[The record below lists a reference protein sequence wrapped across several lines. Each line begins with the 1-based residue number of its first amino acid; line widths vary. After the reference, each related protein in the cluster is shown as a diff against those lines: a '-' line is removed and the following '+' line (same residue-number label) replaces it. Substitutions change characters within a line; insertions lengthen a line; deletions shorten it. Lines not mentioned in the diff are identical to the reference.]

1 MGITFTETQRQVIEK
16 RGCNLLVS
24 AAAGSGKTAVLVERI
39 VEMVC
44 GGENPVDID
53 RLLVVTFTNAAA
65 AQMRERVSRALND
78 RLARDPAN
86 EHLQRQTTLLYN
98 AQITTIDSFC
108 LFVLRN
114 QFHTIGLDPGF
125 RIAEEGELRLLR
137 ADVLAAVIEEAYGK
151 EDPAFLHCM
160 EYFSV
165 GSRDEAV
172 EKEVLKLYDFAMSMP
187 FPEEWLTGRK
197 EDYRLPAAEE
207 LGRYQETAALDETEE
222 REGAVCDPLGLPWAA
237 LFMEHVRF
245 VLKGCA
251 DRLEEAL
258 RLCGEPDGPYFYG
271 ELLEKERELIERL
284 LRLCGGAE
292 KGDGTGGET
301 ADTGSAAGGGTT
313 DAERAA
319 GGGTADAARAAGT
332 DYDGLCGAFAAVVF
346 GRLPSKRDAT
356 VQTAKREA
364 AKALRDSVKEAVSD
378 LRTQFFTGSAGQVC
392 RQMESCQAAVSS
404 LVDLTLAFKA
414 AFDEAKREKNILD
427 FDDIEHFAL
436 QALLRR
442 EGDGYAPTETALA
455 YRSRFHEILIDEYQ
469 DSNMVQEYL
478 LSCISGESE
487 GRYNRFMV
495 GDVKQSI
502 YKFRLARPELFLEK
516 QEAYGGAEEN
526 TQRIDLHQNF
536 RSRREVIDS
545 VNAVFARIMGKEMG
559 GIVYDEKAA
568 LHPGAV
574 YPQREG
580 DFSEDVSNITQLL
593 LFQEEKPAAEAFAKG
608 EPEKQAA
615 FARQAAGPGAAS
627 GRQAAEDGKAQ
638 AALSVKEQEAY
649 GVAAQIKTLLR
660 EFQVTDKET
669 GALRRASYRD
679 MVILLRT
686 LSGWD
691 EVFKRVLE
699 EEGIPVHVTSRTG
712 YFAAAEVQEL
722 LHFLRI
728 LDNPLQ
734 DIPLYGVL
742 HTYLGGFS
750 EEEIALVRAACPKK
764 KYLYDALTA
773 CAGGEMTGGVS
784 GNQPDTDRAETGQ
797 TAMGQAYTEQ
807 AAIEQ
812 TDAGQTVIGQAYT
825 EQTAIEQTDAGQTAT
840 EQAVNRQDALVGKD
854 LQDKITGFLDKITE
868 YREMSVYL
876 PVHELLQ
883 IILRETGYLHYVA
896 ARPEGGRRR
905 ANVEMLLVK
914 AADYEKTSY
923 FGLYHFLR
931 YMEQL
936 EKYEVDYGE
945 AAMQDENADVVRIM
959 SIHKS
964 KGLEFPVCFVSGL
977 AAGFRKKEGSGI
989 LAVDVD
995 AGIGVDYVDPERRVK
1010 GKNLRKNA
1018 IALKLRRDSL
1028 AEELRILYVA
1038 MTRAEEKLILTGVV
1052 KNPEKTA
1059 AALLPLRRRKHTLL
1073 SYDVLLGQ
1081 DSFLSLLLSALSGS
1095 RCLDGFYEA
1104 CGMESAPD
1112 APEYATDMAFA
1123 VKLTGWDHVVE
1134 KKIEE
1139 TVLGIEAKKKLLF
1152 ADFAEAVNENLMTEL
1167 SRRFSYAYPHG
1178 NLRDLYTKTTVSEL
1192 KMAGMQE
1199 TDEAAARLFEEKPA
1213 VPYLPKFLRADES
1226 VSGSMRGSAFHKVM
1240 ELFDFCELT
1249 DEVSANRQT
1258 TEALLKEQMA
1268 RMLQTGRLSEGYYEA
1283 VSVPKLV
1290 DFLTGR
1296 AASRMA
1302 RAARAGKLFKEQ
1314 PFVMGIPAS
1323 RLGSGFP
1330 AEETVLIQGIIDVFF
1345 EEEDGL
1351 VVLDYKTD
1359 AVSAAAELVKRYQV
1373 QLTYYSEALAQ
1384 IYGYEAGEGGKTVKE
1399 RLIYSFKLGEE
1410 ISL

>member
-1 MGITFTETQRQVIEK
+1 MGITFTDTQRQVIES

-78 RLARDPAN
+78 RLALDPAN

-125 RIAEEGELRLLR
+125 RIAEEGELKLLR
-137 ADVLAAVIEEAYGK
+137 SDVLAAVIEDAYA
-151 EDPAFLHCM
+151 EETPAFLHCM

-187 FPEEWLTGRK
+187 FPEVWLAERK
-197 EDYRLPAAEE
+197 EDYQVSGE
-207 LGRYQETAALDETEE
+207 LLS
-222 REGAVCDPLGLPWAA
+222 LPWAA
-237 LFMEHVRF
+237 LFMEHTRL
-245 VLKGCA
+245 VLQGCA
-251 DRLEEAL
+251 DKLEAAL
-258 RLCGEPDGPYFYG
+258 RLCEEPDGPYFYG
-271 ELLEKERELIERL
+271 ELLEREREMAERL
-284 LRLCGGAE
+284 LRKCGG
-292 KGDGTGGET
+292 GC
-301 ADTGSAAGGGTT
+301 
-313 DAERAA
+313 
-319 GGGTADAARAAGT
+319 ADAAKVCGVQAKADVQAAA
-332 DYDGLCGAFAAVVF
+332 DYDALCAAFGAVVF
-346 GRLPSKRDAT
+346 DRLPSKRDAS
-356 VQTAKREA
+356 VSPSKREA
-364 AKALRDSVKEAVSD
+364 AKALRDGVKESLSD
-378 LRTQFFTGSAGQVC
+378 LRTQFFGGSAAQVR
-392 RQMESCQAAVSS
+392 RQMEGCQAAVAA

-414 AFDEAKREKNILD
+414 AYDAAKRDKNVLD

-436 QALLRR
+436 QILLRR
-442 EGDGYAPTETALA
+442 EGDGYVPTETALA

-516 QEAYGGAEEN
+516 QEAYGGAAEN
-526 TQRIDLHQNF
+526 AKRIDLHQNF
-536 RSRREVIDS
+536 RSRGEVLDS

-568 LHPGAV
+568 LHPGAS
-574 YPQREG
+574 YPQRENG
-580 DFSEDVSNITQLL
+580 LSEDASNMTQLL
-593 LFQEEKPAAEAFAKG
+593 LFREEK
-608 EPEKQAA
+608 
-615 FARQAAGPGAAS
+615 AS
-627 GRQAAEDGKAQ
+627 ASE
-638 AALSVKEQEAY
+638 AALSAKEQEAY

-669 GALRRASYRD
+669 GMLRRASYRD
-679 MVILLRT
+679 IVILLRT

-699 EEGIPVHVTSRTG
+699 AEGIPVHVTSRTG
-712 YFAAAEVQEL
+712 YFAASEVQEL
-722 LHFLRI
+722 LHFLRV

-742 HTYLGGFS
+742 HSYLGGFS
-750 EEEIALVRAACPKK
+750 EEEIALVRAAHPKK
-764 KYLYDALTA
+764 KYLYDALA
-773 CAGGEMTGGVS
+773 AYGGE
-784 GNQPDTDRAETGQ
+784 
-797 TAMGQAYTEQ
+797 
-807 AAIEQ
+807 
-812 TDAGQTVIGQAYT
+812 
-825 EQTAIEQTDAGQTAT
+825 
-840 EQAVNRQDALVGKD
+840 
-854 LQDKITGFLDKITE
+854 KITAFLGKIAA
-868 YREMSVYL
+868 YRSMSVYL
-876 PVHELLQ
+876 SVHELLQ
-883 IILRETGYLHYVA
+883 VILRETGYLHDVA
-896 ARPEGGRRR
+896 ARPEGSRRR

-977 AAGFRKKEGSGI
+977 AAGFRKKEGSGT

-1018 IALKLRRDSL
+1018 VALKLRRDSL

-1052 KNPEKTA
+1052 KDQKKTA
-1059 AALLPLRRRKHTLL
+1059 AALLPLRRRQGLL

-1095 RCLDGFYEA
+1095 RCLDSFYEA
-1104 CGMESAPD
+1104 CGTETAQEAPGYN
-1112 APEYATDMAFA
+1112 ADMPFA

-1134 KKIEE
+1134 EKIEE
-1139 TVLGIEAKKKLLF
+1139 TVLGMEAKKKLLSGGSP
-1152 ADFAEAVNENLMTEL
+1152 EAVDEELMTEL
-1167 SRRFSYAYPHG
+1167 SRRFTYEYPHG

-1192 KMAGMQE
+1192 KIAGMQE
-1199 TDEAAARLFEEKPA
+1199 TDEAAAKLFEEKPS
-1213 VPYLPKFLRADES
+1213 VPYLPKFLRGDEA

-1240 ELFDFCELT
+1240 ELFDFRELT
-1249 DEVSANRQT
+1249 SEVSTDRHAA
-1258 TEALLKEQMA
+1258 EALLREQME
-1268 RMLQTGRLSEGYYEA
+1268 RMRRTSRLPQCYYEA

-1296 AASRMA
+1296 AAFRMA
-1302 RAARAGKLFKEQ
+1302 EAARAGKLYKEQ
-1314 PFVMGIPAS
+1314 PFVMGLPAS

-1345 EEEDGL
+1345 EEEDGF

-1359 AVSAAAELVKRYQV
+1359 AVSTPEELVRRYRT
-1373 QLTYYSEALAQ
+1373 QLVYYGEALAQ
-1384 IYGYEAGEGGKTVKE
+1384 IYGYEPGVGGKPVKE
-1399 RLIYSFKLGEE
+1399 RILYSFKLGQE
-1410 ISL
+1410 ITVFTSLP

>member
-1 MGITFTETQRQVIEK
+1 MGITFTDTQRKVIET

-44 GGENPVDID
+44 DGKAPVDID

-78 RLARDPAN
+78 RLALDPAN
-86 EHLQRQTTLLYN
+86 EHLQRQAALLYN

-125 RIAEEGELRLLR
+125 RIAEEGELKLLR
-137 ADVLAAVIEEAYGK
+137 ADVLSAVIEDAYGK
-151 EDPAFLHCM
+151 EEPAFLHCM

-165 GSRDEAV
+165 GSRDDAV
-172 EKEVLKLYDFAMSMP
+172 EKEVMKLYDFAMSMP
-187 FPEEWLTGRK
+187 FPEEWLAKRK
-197 EDYRLPAAEE
+197 EDYRPDAAGEPEQGQPVREPEQGQPAGEPDGAENA
-207 LGRYQETAALDETEE
+207 Q
-222 REGAVCDPLGLPWAA
+222 EGAARNLLSLPWAA
-237 LFMEHVRF
+237 LFMEHVRL
-245 VLKGCA
+245 VLRGCA
-251 DRLEEAL
+251 DKLEEAV
-258 RLCGEPDGPYFYG
+258 RLCEEPDGPYFYG
-271 ELLEKERELIERL
+271 ELLEKEREMLERL
-284 LRLCGGAE
+284 LGLSGGTETEEQVSAGGVTGAE
-292 KGDGTGGET
+292 EQVGAGDVTETEDWAGAGDVTDAAEKVGDCRGRTET
-301 ADTGSAAGGGTT
+301 A
-313 DAERAA
+313 
-319 GGGTADAARAAGT
+319 
-332 DYDGLCGAFAAVVF
+332 DYDGLCAAFGAVTF
-346 GRLPSKRDAT
+346 GRLPSKRDNSVSPAR
-356 VQTAKREA
+356 REA
-364 AKALRDSVKEAVSD
+364 AKGLRDSVKEAVAG
-378 LRTQFFTGSAGQVC
+378 LRTSFFAGSAGQVY
-392 RQMESCQAAVSS
+392 RQMEECQAAVSA

-436 QALLRR
+436 QILLRR
-442 EGDGYAPTETALA
+442 EEDGYVPTETALA

-469 DSNMVQEYL
+469 DSNLVQEYL
-478 LSCISGESE
+478 LSCVSGESE

-516 QEAYGGAEEN
+516 QEVYGGASEN
-526 TQRIDLHQNF
+526 AQRIDLHQNF
-536 RSRREVIDS
+536 RSRKEVIDS
-545 VNAVFARIMGKEMG
+545 VNAVFERIMGKETG
-559 GIVYDEKAA
+559 GIVYDGKAA

-574 YPQREG
+574 YPRREDG
-580 DFSEDVSNITQLL
+580 LSEDVSNITQLL
-593 LFQEEKPAAEAFAKG
+593 LFQEEKIDAEFLVNDGAAQNASA
-608 EPEKQAA
+608 PETAGQTAS
-615 FARQAAGPGAAS
+615 AAGTAGS
-627 GRQAAEDGKAQ
+627 KKAPET
-638 AALSVKEQEAY
+638 LSVKEQEAY

-669 GALRRASYRD
+669 GNLRRASYRD

-699 EEGIPVHVTSRTG
+699 AEGIPVHVTSRTG
-712 YFAAAEVQEL
+712 YFAASEVQEL
-722 LHFLRI
+722 LHFLRM

-734 DIPLYGVL
+734 DIPLYGVM

-764 KYLYDALTA
+764 KYLYDALTV
-773 CAGGEMTGGVS
+773 CAGREVTGIVNSPAPDSGES
-784 GNQPDTDRAETGQ
+784 
-797 TAMGQAYTEQ
+797 
-807 AAIEQ
+807 AAEQ
-812 TDAGQTVIGQAYT
+812 TGTDQTGSVEPEDRGQQGIGGT
-825 EQTAIEQTDAGQTAT
+825 
-840 EQAVNRQDALVGKD
+840 
-854 LQDKITGFLDKITE
+854 LQEKIAGFLDKIAR
-868 YREMSVYL
+868 YRKMSVYL

-883 IILRETGYLHYVA
+883 IILRENGYLHYVA
-896 ARPEGGRRR
+896 AKPEGSRRR

-977 AAGFRKKEGSGI
+977 AAGFRKKEGSGT
-989 LAVDVD
+989 LVVDVD
-995 AGIGVDYVDPERRVK
+995 AGIGVDYVDPKRRVR
-1010 GKNLRKNA
+1010 GKSLRKNA
-1018 IALKLRRDSL
+1018 IALKLMRDSL

-1059 AALLPLRRRKHTLL
+1059 AALLPLRRRKEKRL

-1081 DSFLSLLLSALSGS
+1081 DSFLTLLLGALSGS

-1104 CGMESAPD
+1104 CGMETAPE
-1112 APEYATDMAFA
+1112 APEYNADMAFH
-1123 VKLTGWDHVVE
+1123 VKLTGWDHLVE
-1134 KKIEE
+1134 EKIEE
-1139 TVLGIEAKKKLLF
+1139 TVLGLEAKRKLLF
-1152 ADFAEAVNENLMTEL
+1152 SDPAEAVDENLMTEL
-1167 SRRFSYAYPHG
+1167 SRRFSYEYPHR

-1213 VPYLPKFLRADES
+1213 VPYLPKFLRGDEA

-1240 ELFDFCELT
+1240 ELFEFKELT
-1249 DEVSANRQT
+1249 REVNENRQAAET
-1258 TEALLKEQMA
+1258 LLREQME
-1268 RMLQTGRLSEGYYEA
+1268 RMQQKGRLSQAYWDA
-1283 VSVPKLV
+1283 VSVTKLV

-1296 AASRMA
+1296 AAFRMA
-1302 RAARAGKLFKEQ
+1302 EAARAGKLFKEQ

-1323 RLGSGFP
+1323 RLGSSFP
-1330 AEETVLIQGIIDVFF
+1330 AEETVLVQGIIDVFF

-1373 QLTYYSEALAQ
+1373 QLSYYSEALEQ
-1384 IYGYEAGEGGKTVKE
+1384 IYGYEPGKGGKPVKE
-1399 RLIYSFKLGEE
+1399 RLIYSSRLGEE
-1410 ISL
+1410 IRL

>member
-1 MGITFTETQRQVIEK
+1 MGITFTDTQRQVIEK

-125 RIAEEGELRLLR
+125 RIAEEGELKLLR
-137 ADVLAAVIEEAYGK
+137 SDVLAAVIEDAYGK

-207 LGRYQETAALDETEE
+207 FGLHQEEAASDEAEGRD
-222 REGAVCDPLGLPWAA
+222 GAVWDPLDLPWAA

-245 VLKGCA
+245 VLQGCA
-251 DRLEEAL
+251 DRLEEAI
-258 RLCGEPDGPYFYG
+258 RLCEEPDGPYFYG
-271 ELLEKERELIERL
+271 ELLEKEREMMARL
-284 LRLCGGAE
+284 LRLCSGAKKE
-292 KGDGTGGET
+292 D
-301 ADTGSAAGGGTT
+301 GGTVDT
-313 DAERAA
+313 ESRADGRTEA
-319 GGGTADAARAAGT
+319 AARAVGT
-332 DYDGLCGAFAAVVF
+332 DYDGLCGVFAAVTF
-346 GRLPSKRDAT
+346 GRLPSKRDTT
-356 VQTAKREA
+356 VSSAKREA
-364 AKALRDSVKEAVSD
+364 AKSLRDSVKEAVSE
-378 LRTQFFTGSAGQVC
+378 LRTLFFTGSAGLVC
-392 RQMESCQAAVSS
+392 RQMESCQEAVSS

-414 AFDEAKREKNILD
+414 AFDGAKREKNILD

-436 QALLRR
+436 QVLLRR
-442 EGDGYAPTETALA
+442 EGDGYVPTETALA

-469 DSNMVQEYL
+469 DSNLVQEYL

-545 VNAVFARIMGKEMG
+545 VNAVFERIMGKEMG
-559 GIVYDEKAA
+559 GIVYDGKAA
-568 LHPGAV
+568 LHAGAS

-580 DFSEDVSNITQLL
+580 SLSEDDSNITQLL
-593 LFQEEKPAAEAFAKG
+593 LFQEEKIAAE
-608 EPEKQAA
+608 
-615 FARQAAGPGAAS
+615 S
-627 GRQAAEDGKAQ
+627 SAE
-638 AALSVKEQEAY
+638 ALSVKEQEAY

-660 EFQVTDKET
+660 EFQVTNKET
-669 GALRRASYRD
+669 GTLRRASYRD

-712 YFAAAEVQEL
+712 YFAATEVQEL

-764 KYLYDALTA
+764 KYLYDALA
-773 CAGGEMTGGVS
+773 ECAGQEIDENLRV
-784 GNQPDTDRAETGQ
+784 
-797 TAMGQAYTEQ
+797 
-807 AAIEQ
+807 
-812 TDAGQTVIGQAYT
+812 
-825 EQTAIEQTDAGQTAT
+825 
-840 EQAVNRQDALVGKD
+840 
-854 LQDKITGFLDKITE
+854 KITAFLDKITA
-868 YREMSVYL
+868 YREMAVYL
-876 PVHELLQ
+876 SVHELLQ

-964 KGLEFPVCFVSGL
+964 KGLEFPICFVSGL

-995 AGIGVDYVDPERRVK
+995 AGTGVDYVDPERRVK

-1059 AALLPLRRRKHTLL
+1059 AALLPLRRRKNSLL

-1104 CGMESAPD
+1104 CGMETAPD
-1112 APEYATDMAFA
+1112 ASEYAVDMAFA
-1123 VKLTGWDHVVE
+1123 VKLTGWDQVVE

-1139 TVLGIEAKKKLLF
+1139 TVLGMEAKNKLLF
-1152 ADFAEAVNENLMTEL
+1152 ADPGEAVDENLMTEL
-1167 SRRFSYAYPHG
+1167 SRRFSYVYPHG

-1199 TDEAAARLFEEKPA
+1199 TDEAAAKLFEEKPS
-1213 VPYLPKFLRADES
+1213 VPYLPKFIKTDES
-1226 VSGSMRGSAFHKVM
+1226 VSGSMRGNAFHKVM
-1240 ELFDFCELT
+1240 ELFDFRELT
-1249 DEVSANRQT
+1249 SEVNKSRQAA
-1258 TEALLKEQMA
+1258 EALLKEQMD
-1268 RMLQTGRLSEGYYEA
+1268 RMRQKGRLASAYYEA

-1296 AASRMA
+1296 AAFRMA
-1302 RAARAGKLFKEQ
+1302 EAARAGKLFKEQ

-1323 RLGSGFP
+1323 RLGSRFP

-1345 EEEDGL
+1345 EEEDGF

-1359 AVSAAAELVKRYQV
+1359 AVSAAEELVKRYQV
-1373 QLTYYSEALAQ
+1373 QLAYYSEALAQ
-1384 IYGYEAGEGGKTVKE
+1384 IYGYEPGAAGKPVKE
-1399 RLIYSFKLGEE
+1399 RIIYSFKLGEE
-1410 ISL
+1410 IWL

>member
-1 MGITFTETQRQVIEK
+1 MGITFTDTQRQVIES
-16 RGCNLLVS
+16 RGCNLLIS

-78 RLARDPAN
+78 RLAREPEN

-125 RIAEEGELRLLR
+125 RIAEEGELKLLR
-137 ADVLAAVIEEAYGK
+137 ADVLADVIEDAYGK

-165 GSRDEAV
+165 GNRDEAV

-187 FPEEWLTGRK
+187 FPEEWLAARK
-197 EDYRLPAAEE
+197 GDYRFGAAGEE
-207 LGRYQETAALDETEE
+207 EQELLA
-222 REGAVCDPLGLPWAA
+222 LPWAA
-237 LFMEHVRF
+237 LFMEHTRYA
-245 VLKGCA
+245 LQGCM
-251 DRLEEAL
+251 DKLEAAL
-258 RLCGEPDGPYFYG
+258 RLCEEPDGPYFYG
-271 ELLEKERELIERL
+271 ALLEREREMVARLLGLCGGGEAKEETEAAKAAGDAPGSSEKERRF
-284 LRLCGGAE
+284 
-292 KGDGTGGET
+292 D
-301 ADTGSAAGGGTT
+301 
-313 DAERAA
+313 
-319 GGGTADAARAAGT
+319 GTADYDSLCAAF
-332 DYDGLCGAFAAVVF
+332 GAVAFD
-346 GRLPSKRDAT
+346 RLPSKRDT
-356 VQTAKREA
+356 SVSQTKREA
-364 AKALRDSVKEAVSD
+364 AKSLRDGVKEALSE
-378 LRTQFFTGSAGQVC
+378 LRTQFFCGSAGQVR
-392 RQMESCQAAVSS
+392 RQMEGCQTAVEA

-414 AFDEAKREKNILD
+414 AYDAAKRDKNILD

-436 QALLRR
+436 QILLRR
-442 EGDGYAPTETALA
+442 EGDGYVPTETALA
-455 YRSRFHEILIDEYQ
+455 YRDRFHEILIDEYQ

-516 QEAYGGAEEN
+516 QEVYGRGEEN
-526 TQRIDLHQNF
+526 ARRIDLHQNF
-536 RSRREVIDS
+536 RSRGAVIDS
-545 VNAVFARIMGKEMG
+545 VNTVFARIMGKEMG

-568 LHPGAV
+568 LYAGAS
-574 YPQREG
+574 YPEREG
-580 DFSEDVSNITQLL
+580 GLSEDVSNVTQFL
-593 LFQEEKPAAEAFAKG
+593 LFREEAEA
-608 EPEKQAA
+608 E
-615 FARQAAGPGAAS
+615 
-627 GRQAAEDGKAQ
+627 
-638 AALSVKEQEAY
+638 LSAKEQEAY
-649 GVAAQIKTLLR
+649 GVAAQIRTLLG
-660 EFQVTDKET
+660 EFQVADKET
-669 GALRRASYRD
+669 GGLRRASYRD
-679 MVILLRT
+679 IVILLRT

-712 YFAAAEVQEL
+712 YFAAPEVQEL
-722 LHFLRI
+722 LHFLRV

-742 HTYLGGFS
+742 HSYLGGFS
-750 EEEIALVRAACPKK
+750 EEEIALVRAAYPKK

-773 CAGGEMTGGVS
+773 CADRAGGETRA
-784 GNQPDTDRAETGQ
+784 DRGQ
-797 TAMGQAYTEQ
+797 QGISEALQA
-807 AAIEQ
+807 
-812 TDAGQTVIGQAYT
+812 
-825 EQTAIEQTDAGQTAT
+825 
-840 EQAVNRQDALVGKD
+840 
-854 LQDKITGFLDKITE
+854 KIRRFLDKIAA
-868 YREMSVYL
+868 YRNMSVYL
-876 PVHELLQ
+876 SVHELLQ
-883 IILRETGYLHYVA
+883 VILRETGYLHHVT
-896 ARPEGGRRR
+896 ARADGGRRR

-1018 IALKLRRDSL
+1018 VALKLRRDSL

-1059 AALLPLRRRKHTLL
+1059 AALLPLRRRKRSLL

-1081 DSFLSLLLSALSGS
+1081 DSFLSLLLAALSGS
-1095 RCLDGFYEA
+1095 RCLDGFYGA
-1104 CGMESAPD
+1104 CGMEPD
-1112 APEYATDMAFA
+1112 PDVPEHDADLPFA

-1139 TVLGIEAKKKLLF
+1139 TVLGMEARKKLLS
-1152 ADFAEAVNENLMTEL
+1152 ADAAEAVDENLMTEL
-1167 SRRFSYAYPHG
+1167 SRRFSYEYPHG

-1192 KMAGMQE
+1192 KLAGMQE
-1199 TDEAAARLFEEKPA
+1199 TDEAAAKLFEEKPT
-1213 VPYLPKFLRADES
+1213 VPYLPRFLRGDEA

-1240 ELFDFCELT
+1240 ELLDFREVT
-1249 DEVSANRQT
+1249 DEVNTDRHTA
-1258 TEALLKEQMA
+1258 EIFLGEQME
-1268 RMLQTGRLSEGYYEA
+1268 RMLQTGRLPQSYYEV

-1290 DFLTGR
+1290 DFLTCR
-1296 AASRMA
+1296 VAHRMA
-1302 RAARAGKLFKEQ
+1302 QAACAGKLFKEQ
-1314 PFVMGIPAS
+1314 PFVMGLPAS

-1330 AEETVLIQGIIDVFF
+1330 AEETVLVQGIIDVFF
-1345 EEEDGL
+1345 EEEDGF

-1359 AVSAAAELVKRYQV
+1359 AVSTPEELVKRYQT
-1373 QLTYYSEALAQ
+1373 QLVYYSEALAQ
-1384 IYGYEAGEGGKTVKE
+1384 IYGYEPGASGKPVKE
-1399 RLIYSFKLGEE
+1399 RILYSFKLGQE
-1410 ISL
+1410 ITVIAPQDGPTSIWL

>member
-1 MGITFTETQRQVIEK
+1 MGITFTDTQRKVIET

-39 VEMVC
+39 VETVC
-44 GGENPVDID
+44 DGENPVDID

-78 RLARDPAN
+78 RLARDPGN

-125 RIAEEGELRLLR
+125 RIAEEGELKLLR
-137 ADVLAAVIEEAYGK
+137 ADVLAAVIEDAYGK
-151 EDPAFLHCM
+151 EEPDFLHCM

-165 GSRDEAV
+165 GSRDDAV

-187 FPEEWLTGRK
+187 FPEEWLAQRK
-197 EDYRLPAAEE
+197 GDYRFVVTAEPSGTGNGAQEDAACG
-207 LGRYQETAALDETEE
+207 LLS
-222 REGAVCDPLGLPWAA
+222 LPWAA

-251 DRLEEAL
+251 DKLEAAL
-258 RLCGEPDGPYFYG
+258 RLCEEPDGPYFYG
-271 ELLEKERELIERL
+271 ELLEKERDMTERL
-284 LRLCGGAE
+284 LRLCGGTDREEQAGAAAVTDGEE
-292 KGDGTGGET
+292 KAG
-301 ADTGSAAGGGTT
+301 AAGVTNGEGQAGAAGLT
-313 DAERAA
+313 DAEGETGAEE
-319 GGGTADAARAAGT
+319 TA
-332 DYDGLCGAFAAVVF
+332 DYDGLCAAFGAVAF
-346 GRLPSKRDAT
+346 GRLPSKRDAS
-356 VQTAKREA
+356 VSTAKREA
-364 AKALRDSVKEAVSD
+364 AKGLRDSVKEALSE
-378 LRTQFFTGSAGQVC
+378 LRTQFFGGSQEQVC
-392 RQMESCQAAVSS
+392 RQMESCQAAVSA

-414 AFDEAKREKNILD
+414 AFDEAKREKNMLD

-436 QALLRR
+436 QILLYR

-455 YRSRFHEILIDEYQ
+455 YRNRFHEILIDEYQ
-469 DSNMVQEYL
+469 DSNLVQEYL
-478 LSCISGESE
+478 LSCISGESG

-516 QEAYGGAEEN
+516 QEAYGGGGKN
-526 TQRIDLHQNF
+526 TRRIDLHQNF

-545 VNAVFARIMGKEMG
+545 VNAVFARIMGKETG

-568 LHPGAV
+568 LHPGAD
-574 YPQREG
+574 YPRREDG
-580 DFSEDVSNITQLL
+580 LSEDASNITQLL
-593 LFQEEKPAAEAFAKG
+593 LFQEEKTAAEFFMDDK
-608 EPEKQAA
+608 
-615 FARQAAGPGAAS
+615 AAGQPLSESGTGDRTVSKQGAA
-627 GRQAAEDGKAQ
+627 GGKRASET
-638 AALSVKEQEAY
+638 LSVKEQEAY
-649 GVAAQIKTLLR
+649 GVAAQIKKLLR

-669 GALRRASYRD
+669 GTLRRASFRD
-679 MVILLRT
+679 IVILLRS

-691 EVFKRVLE
+691 EIFKRILE

-712 YFAAAEVQEL
+712 YFAAPEVQEL
-722 LHFLRI
+722 LHFLRV

-742 HTYLGGFS
+742 HSYLGGFS

-764 KYLYDALTA
+764 KYLYDALKV
-773 CAGGEMTGGVS
+773 CAGQGVA
-784 GNQPDTDRAETGQ
+784 NVVNWIPQTTGQ
-797 TAMGQAYTEQ
+797 QG
-807 AAIEQ
+807 
-812 TDAGQTVIGQAYT
+812 IG
-825 EQTAIEQTDAGQTAT
+825 GS
-840 EQAVNRQDALVGKD
+840 
-854 LQDKITGFLDKITE
+854 LQVKITAFLDKIAA
-868 YREMSVYL
+868 YRDMSVYL
-876 PVHELLQ
+876 SVHELLR
-883 IILRETGYLHYVA
+883 IILRETGYVHEAA
-896 ARPEGGRRR
+896 ARPEGSRRR

-964 KGLEFPVCFVSGL
+964 KGLEFPICFVSGL
-977 AAGFRKKEGSGI
+977 GAGFRKKEGSGV

-1018 IALKLRRDSL
+1018 IALKLKRDSL

-1038 MTRAEEKLILTGVV
+1038 MTRAEEKLIMTGVV

-1059 AALLPLRRRKHTLL
+1059 AAILPLRRRRHRLL
-1073 SYDVLLGQ
+1073 SYDVLMGQ
-1081 DSFLSLLLSALSGS
+1081 DSFLSLLLSALSGN
-1095 RCLDGFYEA
+1095 RCMDGFYEA
-1104 CGMESAPD
+1104 CGMESAPEAREYD
-1112 APEYATDMAFA
+1112 ADMAFA
-1123 VKLTGWDHVVE
+1123 VKLTGWDHLVGE
-1134 KKIEE
+1134 KIGE
-1139 TVLGIEAKKKLLF
+1139 TILGMEAKRKLLF
-1152 ADFAEAVNENLMTEL
+1152 SDSAKAADETLMTEL
-1167 SRRFSYAYPHG
+1167 SRRFSYEYPHG
-1178 NLRDLYTKTTVSEL
+1178 NLRELYTKTTVSEL
-1192 KMAGMQE
+1192 KIAGMQE
-1199 TDEAAARLFEEKPA
+1199 TDEAAAKLFEEKQT
-1213 VPYLPKFLRADES
+1213 VPYLPKFLRGDET

-1240 ELFDFCELT
+1240 ELFEFKELT
-1249 DEVSANRQT
+1249 REVNQNRHAAET
-1258 TEALLKEQMA
+1258 LLREQMEWM
-1268 RMLQTGRLSEGYYEA
+1268 RQKGRLPQAYYEA

-1290 DFLTGR
+1290 DFLTGS
-1296 AASRMA
+1296 AAFRMA
-1302 RAARAGKLFKEQ
+1302 EAARAGKLFKEQ

-1323 RLGSGFP
+1323 RLGGSFP
-1330 AEETVLIQGIIDVFF
+1330 AAETVLVQGIIDVFF
-1345 EEEDGL
+1345 EEEDGF

-1373 QLTYYSEALAQ
+1373 QLSYYSEALEQ
-1384 IYGYEAGEGGKTVKE
+1384 IYGYEPGKGGKPVKE
-1399 RLIYSFKLGEE
+1399 RIIYSSRLGEE
-1410 ISL
+1410 ILL

>member
-1 MGITFTETQRQVIEK
+1 MKITFTETQRQVIEI
-16 RGCNLLVS
+16 RDCNLLVA

-44 GGENPVDID
+44 DGENPVDID

-78 RLARDPAN
+78 RLALDPGN

-125 RIAEEGELRLLR
+125 RIAEEGELKLLR
-137 ADVLAAVIEEAYGK
+137 ADVLADVIEDAYAK

-165 GSRDEAV
+165 GSRDDAV
-172 EKEVLKLYDFAMSMP
+172 EKEALKLYDFAMSMP
-187 FPEEWLTGRK
+187 FPEEWLAERK
-197 EDYRLPAAEE
+197 EDYRLDVPGEP
-207 LGRYQETAALDETEE
+207 GHVRRTAAFEEADEG
-222 REGAVCDPLGLPWAA
+222 RDEGFCDPLRLPWAA
-237 LFMEHVRF
+237 LFMDHVRF

-251 DRLEEAL
+251 DRLEEAV
-258 RLCGEPDGPYFYG
+258 RLCEEPDGPYFYG
-271 ELLEKERELIERL
+271 ELLETEREMMERL
-284 LRLCGGAE
+284 LRLCGGME
-292 KGDGTGGET
+292 KD
-301 ADTGSAAGGGTT
+301 AGSVNAA
-313 DAERAA
+313 
-319 GGGTADAARAAGT
+319 
-332 DYDGLCGAFAAVVF
+332 DYDSLCAAFAAVVF
-346 GRLPSKRDAT
+346 GRLPSKRDAS

-364 AKALRDSVKEAVSD
+364 AKALRDSVKEAVSE
-378 LRTQFFTGSAGQVC
+378 LRAQFFGGSAGQVC
-392 RQMESCQAAVSS
+392 RQMEACQAALAA
-404 LVDLTLAFKA
+404 LVDLTLAFKE
-414 AFDEAKREKNILD
+414 AFDRAKREKNILD

-436 QALLRR
+436 QTLLRR
-442 EGDGYAPTETALA
+442 EGDSYVPTETALA
-455 YRSRFHEILIDEYQ
+455 YRSRFHEIMIDEYQ
-469 DSNMVQEYL
+469 DSNLVQEYL

-516 QEAYGGAEEN
+516 QEVYGSGAEN
-526 TQRIDLHQNF
+526 ARRIDLHQNF

-545 VNAVFARIMGKEMG
+545 VNAVFARIMGKELG
-559 GIVYDEKAA
+559 GIAYDEKAA
-568 LHPGAV
+568 LHPGAS
-574 YPQREG
+574 YPGQAEG
-580 DFSEDVSNITQLL
+580 LSEETSNVTELI
-593 LFQEEKPAAEAFAKG
+593 LFQEEKKEAEASA
-608 EPEKQAA
+608 
-615 FARQAAGPGAAS
+615 
-627 GRQAAEDGKAQ
+627 
-638 AALSVKEQEAY
+638 KEQEAY
-649 GVAAQIKTLLR
+649 GVAARIKELLR
-660 EFQVTDKET
+660 DFRVTDRET
-669 GALRRASYRD
+669 GMLRKASFRD
-679 MVILLRT
+679 IVILLRT

-712 YFAAAEVQEL
+712 YFAASEVQEL

-750 EEEIALVRAACPKK
+750 EDEIALVRAACPKK
-764 KYLYDALTA
+764 RYLYDALTA
-773 CAGGEMTGGVS
+773 CAGRKMTKEVNEMT
-784 GNQPDTDRAETGQ
+784 PDTDQAESADRAGGEAQAESADRAGGEAQAESAGRAGGETQADCGQ
-797 TAMGQAYTEQ
+797 QGISEVLQVKIRKFLEKI
-807 AAIEQ
+807 AA
-812 TDAGQTVIGQAYT
+812 
-825 EQTAIEQTDAGQTAT
+825 
-840 EQAVNRQDALVGKD
+840 
-854 LQDKITGFLDKITE
+854 

-876 PVHELLQ
+876 SVHELLQ
-883 IILRETGYLHYVA
+883 IILRDTGYAHYVA

-995 AGIGVDYVDPERRVK
+995 AGIGVDYVDPQRRVK
-1010 GKNLRKNA
+1010 GKNLRKSA
-1018 IALKLRRDSL
+1018 VALKLKRDSL

-1038 MTRAEEKLILTGVV
+1038 MTRAEEKLILTGIV

-1059 AALLPLRRRKHTLL
+1059 ASLLPLRRRRRSLL

-1081 DSFLSLLLSALSGS
+1081 DSYMTLLLAALSGNQ
-1095 RCLDGFYEA
+1095 CLDGFYEA
-1104 CGMESAPD
+1104 CGLTPEPAAPD
-1112 APEYATDMAFA
+1112 YHSDMAFA

-1134 KKIEE
+1134 EKIVE
-1139 TVLGIEAKKKLLF
+1139 TVLGMEAKRRLLL
-1152 ADFAEAVNENLMTEL
+1152 ADSAKEADEVLMTEL
-1167 SRRFSYAYPHG
+1167 SRRFSYEYPHG

-1192 KMAGMQE
+1192 KMAGMRE
-1199 TDEAAARLFEEKPA
+1199 TDEAAAELFQEKPV
-1213 VPYLPKFLRADES
+1213 VPYVPRFLRSDEN

-1240 ELFDFCELT
+1240 ELFDFQKLT
-1249 DEVSANRQT
+1249 YEVNNDRQAA
-1258 TEALLKEQMA
+1258 EALLMEQIAWM
-1268 RMLQTGRLSEGYYEA
+1268 RQTGRLAQGFYEA

-1290 DFLTGR
+1290 DFLTGK
-1296 AASRMA
+1296 AAFRMGE
-1302 RAARAGKLFKEQ
+1302 AARAGKLYKEQ

-1323 RLGSGFP
+1323 RLGDGFP
-1330 AEETVLIQGIIDVFF
+1330 AEETVLIQGIIGVFF
-1345 EEEDGL
+1345 EEEDGF

-1373 QLTYYSEALAQ
+1373 QLSYYSEALDQ
-1384 IYGYEAGEGGKTVKE
+1384 IFGYEAGADKKPVKE
-1399 RLIYSFKLGEE
+1399 RIIYSFKLGEE
-1410 ISL
+1410 IWL

>member
-1 MGITFTETQRQVIEK
+1 MKITFTETQRQVIEI
-16 RGCNLLVS
+16 RDCNLLVA

-44 GGENPVDID
+44 DGENPVDID

-78 RLARDPAN
+78 RLALDPGN

-125 RIAEEGELRLLR
+125 RIAEEGELKLLR
-137 ADVLAAVIEEAYGK
+137 ADVLADVIEDAYAK

-165 GSRDEAV
+165 GSRDDAV
-172 EKEVLKLYDFAMSMP
+172 EKEALKLYDFAMSMP
-187 FPEEWLTGRK
+187 FPEEWLAERK
-197 EDYRLPAAEE
+197 EDYRLDVPGEP
-207 LGRYQETAALDETEE
+207 GRVCGTAAFEAADEG
-222 REGAVCDPLGLPWAA
+222 RDEGFCDPLRLPWAA
-237 LFMEHVRF
+237 LFMDHVRF

-251 DRLEEAL
+251 DRLEEAV
-258 RLCGEPDGPYFYG
+258 RLCEEPDGPYFYG
-271 ELLEKERELIERL
+271 ELLETEREMMERL
-284 LRLCGGAE
+284 LRLCGGME
-292 KGDGTGGET
+292 KDAGPVN
-301 ADTGSAAGGGTT
+301 AA
-313 DAERAA
+313 
-319 GGGTADAARAAGT
+319 
-332 DYDGLCGAFAAVVF
+332 DYDSLCAAFAAVVF
-346 GRLPSKRDAT
+346 GRLPSKRDAS

-364 AKALRDSVKEAVSD
+364 AKALRDSVKEAVSE
-378 LRTQFFTGSAGQVC
+378 LRAQFFGGSAGQVC
-392 RQMESCQAAVSS
+392 RQMEACQAALAA
-404 LVDLTLAFKA
+404 LVDLTLAFKE
-414 AFDEAKREKNILD
+414 AFDRAKREKNILD

-436 QALLRR
+436 QTLLRR
-442 EGDGYAPTETALA
+442 EGDSYVPTETALA
-455 YRSRFHEILIDEYQ
+455 YRSRFHEIMIDEYQ
-469 DSNMVQEYL
+469 DSNLVQEYL

-516 QEAYGGAEEN
+516 QEVYGSGAEN
-526 TQRIDLHQNF
+526 ARRIDLHQNF

-545 VNAVFARIMGKEMG
+545 VNAVFARIMGKELG
-559 GIVYDEKAA
+559 GIAYDEKAA
-568 LHPGAV
+568 LHPGAS
-574 YPQREG
+574 YPGQAEG
-580 DFSEDVSNITQLL
+580 LSEETSNVTELI
-593 LFQEEKPAAEAFAKG
+593 LFQEENADAAS
-608 EPEKQAA
+608 
-615 FARQAAGPGAAS
+615 AGKEGAAS
-627 GRQAAEDGKAQ
+627 GAARQMFGEGTAPAEVSA
-638 AALSVKEQEAY
+638 KEQEAY
-649 GVAAQIKTLLR
+649 GVAARIKELLR
-660 EFQVTDKET
+660 DFRVTDRET
-669 GALRRASYRD
+669 GMLRKASFRD
-679 MVILLRT
+679 IVILLRT

-712 YFAAAEVQEL
+712 YFAASEVQEL

-734 DIPLYGVL
+734 DIPLDGVL

-750 EEEIALVRAACPKK
+750 EDEIALVRAACPKK
-764 KYLYDALTA
+764 RYLYDALTA
-773 CAGGEMTGGVS
+773 CAGRKMTKEVNEMT
-784 GNQPDTDRAETGQ
+784 PDTDQAESADRAGGEAQAESADRAGGETRADCGQ
-797 TAMGQAYTEQ
+797 QGISEVLQVKIRKFLEKI
-807 AAIEQ
+807 AA
-812 TDAGQTVIGQAYT
+812 
-825 EQTAIEQTDAGQTAT
+825 
-840 EQAVNRQDALVGKD
+840 
-854 LQDKITGFLDKITE
+854 

-876 PVHELLQ
+876 SVHELLQ
-883 IILRETGYLHYVA
+883 IILRDTGYAHYVA

-995 AGIGVDYVDPERRVK
+995 AGIGVDYVDPQRRVK
-1010 GKNLRKNA
+1010 GKNLRKSA
-1018 IALKLRRDSL
+1018 VALKLKRDSL

-1038 MTRAEEKLILTGVV
+1038 MTRAEEKLILTGIV

-1059 AALLPLRRRKHTLL
+1059 ASLLPLRRRRRSLL

-1081 DSFLSLLLSALSGS
+1081 DSYMTLLLAALSGNQ
-1095 RCLDGFYEA
+1095 CLDGFYEA
-1104 CGMESAPD
+1104 CGLAPEPD
-1112 APEYATDMAFA
+1112 APEYHSDMAFA

-1134 KKIEE
+1134 EKIVE
-1139 TVLGIEAKKKLLF
+1139 TVLGMEAKRRLLAAGSAKE
-1152 ADFAEAVNENLMTEL
+1152 ADEVLMTEL
-1167 SRRFSYAYPHG
+1167 SRRFSYEYPHE

-1192 KMAGMQE
+1192 KMAGMRE
-1199 TDEAAARLFEEKPA
+1199 KDEAAAELFQEKPV
-1213 VPYLPKFLRADES
+1213 VPYVPRFLRTDEN

-1240 ELFDFCELT
+1240 ELFDFRKLT
-1249 DEVSANRQT
+1249 YEINNDRQAA
-1258 TEALLKEQMA
+1258 EALLAEQIAWM
-1268 RMLQTGRLSEGYYEA
+1268 RQTGRLAQDFYEA

-1290 DFLTGR
+1290 GFLTGK
-1296 AASRMA
+1296 AAFRMGE
-1302 RAARAGKLFKEQ
+1302 AARAGKLFKEQ

-1323 RLGSGFP
+1323 RLGDGFP

-1345 EEEDGL
+1345 EEEDGF

-1373 QLTYYSEALAQ
+1373 QLSYYSEALDQ
-1384 IYGYEAGEGGKTVKE
+1384 IFGYEAGADKKPVKE
-1399 RLIYSFKLGEE
+1399 RIIYSFKLGEE
-1410 ISL
+1410 IWL

>member
-1 MGITFTETQRQVIEK
+1 MGITFTDTQRKVIET

-78 RLARDPAN
+78 RLARDPGN

-125 RIAEEGELRLLR
+125 RIAEEGELKLLR
-137 ADVLAAVIEEAYGK
+137 ADVLAEVIEDAYGK

-165 GSRDEAV
+165 GSRDDAV

-187 FPEEWLTGRK
+187 FPEEWLAARK
-197 EDYRLPAAEE
+197 GDYCLGAAGEDL
-207 LGRYQETAALDETEE
+207 LS
-222 REGAVCDPLGLPWAA
+222 LPWAA
-237 LFMEHVRF
+237 FFMEHTRS
-245 VLKGCA
+245 VLQGCA
-251 DRLEEAL
+251 DKLEAAL
-258 RLCGEPDGPYFYG
+258 RLCEEPDGPYFYG
-271 ELLEKERELIERL
+271 ELLEREREMVVRL
-284 LRLCGGAE
+284 FGLCGDRDE
-292 KGDGTGGET
+292 KEET
-301 ADTGSAAGGGTT
+301 EA
-313 DAERAA
+313 
-319 GGGTADAARAAGT
+319 
-332 DYDGLCGAFAAVVF
+332 DYDVLCGAFGAVAF
-346 GRLPSKRDAT
+346 GRLPSKRDAS
-356 VQTAKREA
+356 VSQTKREA
-364 AKALRDSVKEAVSD
+364 AKSLRDGVKEALSE
-378 LRTQFFTGSAGQVC
+378 LRTQFFGGSAGQVC
-392 RQMESCQAAVSS
+392 RQMEGCQAAVAA

-414 AFDEAKREKNILD
+414 AYDAAKRDKNMLD

-436 QALLRR
+436 QILLRR
-442 EGDGYAPTETALA
+442 EGKGYVPTETALA
-455 YRSRFHEILIDEYQ
+455 YRDRFHEILIDEYQ

-516 QEAYGGAEEN
+516 QEAYGKGEKNE
-526 TQRIDLHQNF
+526 QRIDLHQNF

-568 LHPGAV
+568 LHAGAS
-574 YPQREG
+574 YPQREDG
-580 DFSEDVSNITQLL
+580 LSEDVSNVTQLL
-593 LFQEEKPAAEAFAKG
+593 LFREEKAAVESFAGSGNAKPETAPVSGAEGRTAGEGRVPAELS
-608 EPEKQAA
+608 
-615 FARQAAGPGAAS
+615 AR
-627 GRQAAEDGKAQ
+627 
-638 AALSVKEQEAY
+638 EQEAY

-669 GALRRASYRD
+669 GTLRRASYRD
-679 MVILLRT
+679 IVILLRT

-722 LHFLRI
+722 LHFLRV

-742 HTYLGGFS
+742 HSYLGGFS
-750 EEEIALVRAACPKK
+750 EEEIALVRAAYPKK
-764 KYLYDALTA
+764 KYLYDALAA
-773 CAGGEMTGGVS
+773 CTGRGVTS
-784 GNQPDTDRAETGQ
+784 TVKGAAQG
-797 TAMGQAYTEQ
+797 TEQ
-807 AAIEQ
+807 EDGAEAGAA
-812 TDAGQTVIGQAYT
+812 GT
-825 EQTAIEQTDAGQTAT
+825 EQEEEDFGSQRISA
-840 EQAVNRQDALVGKD
+840 ALRE
-854 LQDKITGFLDKITE
+854 KIAGFLDKIAA
-868 YREMSVYL
+868 YRNMSVYL
-876 PVHELLQ
+876 SVHELLQ
-883 IILRETGYLHYVA
+883 VILRETGYLHNVA
-896 ARPEGGRRR
+896 ARPEGSRRH

-931 YMEQL
+931 YMEQM

-945 AAMQDENADVVRIM
+945 AGMQDENADVVRIM

-964 KGLEFPVCFVSGL
+964 KGLEFPICFVSGL
-977 AAGFRKKEGSGI
+977 AAGFRKREGSGV

-995 AGIGVDYVDPERRVK
+995 AGIGVDFIDPKRRVK

-1018 IALKLRRDSL
+1018 VALKLRRDSL

-1038 MTRAEEKLILTGVV
+1038 MTRAEEKLVLTGLV

-1059 AALLPLRRRKHTLL
+1059 AALLPLRRRRHSLL
-1073 SYDVLLGQ
+1073 SYDVLMGQ
-1081 DSFLSLLLSALSGS
+1081 DSFLSLLLSALSGC

-1104 CGMESAPD
+1104 CGIEPD
-1112 APEYATDMAFA
+1112 PAVAEYAAAVPFA
-1123 VKLTGWDHVVE
+1123 VKLTGWDHIVE
-1134 KKIEE
+1134 EKIEE
-1139 TVLGIEAKKKLLF
+1139 TVQGMEAKKRLLS
-1152 ADFAEAVNENLMTEL
+1152 AASAGAVDESLMTEL
-1167 SRRFSYAYPHG
+1167 SRRFSYEYPHG

-1192 KMAGMQE
+1192 KIAGMQE
-1199 TDEAAARLFEEKPA
+1199 TDEAAAKLFEEKPA
-1213 VPYLPKFLRADES
+1213 VPYLPKFLRGDEA

-1240 ELFDFCELT
+1240 ELFDFRELT
-1249 DEVSANRQT
+1249 DKVNVNRHAA
-1258 TEALLKEQMA
+1258 EALLREQME
-1268 RMLQTGRLSEGYYEA
+1268 RMLRTGRLPQGYYEA

-1290 DFLTGR
+1290 DFLTCS
-1296 AASRMA
+1296 AAFRMA
-1302 RAARAGKLFKEQ
+1302 EAARAGKLYKEQ
-1314 PFVMGIPAS
+1314 PFVMGLPAS
-1323 RLGSGFP
+1323 RLGDSFP

-1345 EEEDGL
+1345 EEEDGF

-1359 AVSAAAELVKRYQV
+1359 AVSRAEELVKRYQV
-1373 QLTYYSEALAQ
+1373 QLAYYSEALEQ
-1384 IYGYEAGEGGKTVKE
+1384 IYGYEPGVDGKPVKE
-1399 RLIYSFKLGEE
+1399 RVIYSFKLGEE
-1410 ISL
+1410 ILV